1 MLAKLGINFSR
12 ETEFEVVKD
21 IKEKLSYIAIDY
33 AEEEKVYTE
42 TSTMD
47 KIY

>member
-1 MLAKLGINFSR
+1 MHSKQFHMLSIQ
-12 ETEFEVVKD
+12 TV
-21 IKEKLSYIAIDY
+21 SYFH
-33 AEEEKVYTE
+33 EEEKIYNE

>member
-1 MLAKLGINFSR
+1 MNFSKA
-12 ETEFEVVKD
+12 TEFEVVKD
-21 IKEKLSYIAIDY
+21 IKEKLCYIAMDFHD
-33 AEEEKVYTE
+33 EEKIYNE